1 MIVLL
6 DDVIEPTVAMSEM
19 IRVREER
26 VALVLLAVE
35 VEPPR
40 VSGYGAFD
48 VSATNDDRAK
58 KVAGMVEKP
67 AAEDAPSN
75 WVPTG
80 RYLLDR
86 ATFDFF
92 HRIEPSKAG
101 ELQLTGAVDLLI
113 SEGHPAHD
121 VVHDGIRHDL
131 GNPAGFIPA
140 SVEFSLRHSENRPA
154 LFPDLEE
161 IMENYRLERD

>member
-67 AAEDAPSN
+67 AAEDTPSN
-75 WVPTG
+75 LVATG

-86 ATFDFF
+86 AIFGALR
-92 HRIEPSKAG
+92 RITPGKG
-101 ELQLTGAVDLLI
+101 GGA
-113 SEGHPAHD
+113 A
-121 VVHDGIRHDL
+121 
-131 GNPAGFIPA
+131 AC
-140 SVEFSLRHSENRPA
+140 
-154 LFPDLEE
+154 
-161 IMENYRLERD
+161 